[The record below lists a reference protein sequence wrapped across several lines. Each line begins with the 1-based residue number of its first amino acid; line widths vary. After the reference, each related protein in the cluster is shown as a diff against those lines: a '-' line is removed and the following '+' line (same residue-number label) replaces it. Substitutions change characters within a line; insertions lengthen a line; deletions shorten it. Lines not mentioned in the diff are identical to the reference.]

1 MALRPSLG
9 WGAAQ
14 GGAPGYDRLRRLRAF
29 QGGGDLVGGAAC
41 VRVHQQTIEAVPRGR
56 AWPPS
61 PGRHL
66 VASSAA
72 IAHLREVGRSQRR
85 DCISTATWLHSV
97 CSDSV
102 TNMY

>member
-1 MALRPSLG
+1 MLLPHKKCIQHDLLVLCVLRP
-9 WGAAQ
+9 WPPPVCAGAVVNAAF
-14 GGAPGYDRLRRLRAF
+14 GSIAEAAATHRRPAS
-29 QGGGDLVGGAAC
+29 Q
-41 VRVHQQTIEAVPRGR
+41 RGR

-66 VASSAA
+66 VASSAT
-72 IAHLREVGRSQRR
+72 IVHLREVGRSQRR